1 MEYKYDRSRYFE
13 MPKFFYFE
21 AGNSTVGSLNT
32 FNYRIDPKDGR
43 FFVKIW
49 YGLDCSELS
58 ESLADMDFELTFE
71 GYKAMIYHID
81 EKYDEY
87 LEKLKNGE
95 VKPRRTYVERD

>member
-1 MEYKYDRSRYFE
+1 MEYKYDRSRHFE

-21 AGNSTVGSLNT
+21 AGNSTVGGNNT
-32 FNYRIDPKDGR
+32 FNYRIDPKEGR
-43 FFVKIW
+43 FVVKIW
-49 YGLDCSELS
+49 YGENCSELS
-58 ESLADMDFELTFE
+58 ESVADMDFELSFE
-71 GYKAMIYHID
+71 GYKEMIYHID